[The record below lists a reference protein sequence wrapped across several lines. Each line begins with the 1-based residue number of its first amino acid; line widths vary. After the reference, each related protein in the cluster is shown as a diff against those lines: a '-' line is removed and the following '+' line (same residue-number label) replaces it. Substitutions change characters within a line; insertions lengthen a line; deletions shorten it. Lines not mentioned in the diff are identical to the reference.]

1 MGDNIKL
8 DNDKLNKSLEVKKDL
23 PEVPRTEA
31 GVIDLEAITIEIDE
45 KGNRIIADDIFDSY
59 YKELPEKV
67 INQSR
72 TKRSTASGGYIG
84 IFGGDPEAD
93 LEKQRKGREA
103 QAAAYRQ
110 RRKISETIDELL
122 KKKATP
128 EELEE
133 YNLPE
138 GATKQDAMIASMLQK
153 AIEKGDVAAGAFIR
167 DTAGEK
173 PTENISASVQ
183 MIPDQEKL
191 LEEFNRIITE

>member
-1 MGDNIKL
+1 M
-8 DNDKLNKSLEVKKDL
+8 
-23 PEVPRTEA
+23 
-31 GVIDLEAITIEIDE
+31 
-45 KGNRIIADDIFDSY
+45 
-59 YKELPEKV
+59 
-67 INQSR
+67 
-72 TKRSTASGGYIG
+72 
-84 IFGGDPEAD
+84 
-93 LEKQRKGREA
+93 EKQRKGREA

>member
-23 PEVPRTEA
+23 PEVPRLED
-31 GVIDLEAITIEIDE
+31 GSIDLEAVSTGKNE
-45 KGNRIIADDIFDSY
+45 KGNYIVPDEILKAY
-59 YKELPEKV
+59 YKELPNGTVNE
-67 INQSR
+67 SG
-72 TKRSTASGGYIG
+72 TFTAWNRGLLQTLNDNIR
-84 IFGGDPEAD
+84 
-93 LEKQRKGREA
+93 RKGAEA
-103 QAAAYRQ
+103 LNAERAQ
-110 RRKISETIDELL
+110 RRKFSETIDILL
-122 KKKATP
+122 RKKATP
-128 EELEE
+128 EEIEE
-133 YNLPE
+133 YQLPE
-138 GATKQDAMIASMLQK
+138 GATKQDAIIAAMMQK

>member
-23 PEVPRTEA
+23 PEVPRLED
-31 GVIDLEAITIEIDE
+31 GSIDLEAVSTGKNE
-45 KGNRIIADDIFDSY
+45 KGNYIVSDEILKAY
-59 YKELPEKV
+59 YKELPNGTVNE
-67 INQSR
+67 SG
-72 TKRSTASGGYIG
+72 TFTAWNRGLLQTLNDDIR
-84 IFGGDPEAD
+84 
-93 LEKQRKGREA
+93 RKGAEA
-103 QAAAYRQ
+103 LNAERAQ
-110 RRKISETIDELL
+110 RRKLSETIDIFL
-122 KKKATP
+122 KKKASI
-128 EELEE
+128 EEIEQLGLE
-133 YNLPE
+133 E
-138 GATKQDAMIASMLQK
+138 GATKQDAIIAAMMQK

>member
-31 GVIDLEAITIEIDE
+31 GAIDLEAITIEIDE
-45 KGNRIIADDIFDSY
+45 KGNRIIADALFDAY
-59 YKELPEKV
+59 YRELPEKV
-67 INQSR
+67 INQSK
-72 TKRSTASGGYIG
+72 TWRSTSSGGKIK
-84 IFGGDPEAD
+84 ILTSEDKEIQKAGGEA
-93 LEKQRKGREA
+93 LQATLKQRRTIQETMKIMLA
-103 QAAAYRQ
+103 Q
-110 RRKISETIDELL
+110 
-122 KKKATP
+122 KATP
-128 EELEE
+128 EEVEQ
-133 YNLPE
+133 YQLPD
-138 GATKQDAMIASMLQK
+138 GATKQDAITAAMIQK